1 VGCSGARIVL
11 HLLQVLR
18 RRRARLGM
26 AALCIGG
33 GQGGAMLVRG
43 AEGLDLE
50 APDGPDAADGEAGR
64 DRGAR

>member
-1 VGCSGARIVL
+1 
-11 HLLQVLR
+11 
-18 RRRARLGM
+18 
-26 AALCIGG
+26 
-33 GQGGAMLVRG
+33 MLVRG